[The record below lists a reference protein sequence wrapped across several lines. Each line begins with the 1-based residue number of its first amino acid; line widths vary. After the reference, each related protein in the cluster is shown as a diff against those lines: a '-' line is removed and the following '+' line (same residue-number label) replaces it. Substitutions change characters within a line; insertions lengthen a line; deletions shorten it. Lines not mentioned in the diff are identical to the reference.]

1 MEADESWGNWG
12 DHGKNVSQQDDSIYL
27 DMGYT
32 LDEIAAWRQ
41 KRKAQRQRYKER
53 KKQREII
60 EKTWI
65 VVAS

>member
-1 MEADESWGNWG
+1 
-12 DHGKNVSQQDDSIYL
+12 
-27 DMGYT
+27 MGYT
-32 LDEIAAWRQ
+32 LEEIAAWRQ